1 MMTDQLSLSF
11 EQDILVFYEEK
22 NDTLIFSNDVNFI
35 TFLYIWEKYLNMLNN
50 QHILLWPRYLYILKE
65 AMIIIYIKSH

>member
-50 QHILLWPRYLYILKE
+50 QHVLLWPRYFYILKE